1 MTDRTNRRLV
11 LSSRPEGPP
20 KRSDFRLETVP
31 VLDPL
36 DGEIVMRNRWLSIDP
51 YVRGMLSGALPVGT
65 LVEAAVVAEIVESSV
80 PDHAVGQLV
89 VGLDGWQDYATV
101 MAGSVR
107 PIPDVIKG
115 RPSDA
120 LGVLGATGF
129 TAYIGLIEFGRPRAG
144 DTMVVAAAAGA
155 VGSIAGQ
162 IAKIRGARAVGIAGG
177 EEKCRALIEE
187 FGFDA
192 AVDRRSPTFLE
203 DLQAACPDG
212 IDIYFENVGGLVTL
226 ATLPLLNPGARIP
239 LCGFV
244 AHYNDRIP
252 NVGTDNLPV
261 YLGAILRKRAVVT
274 GFMIDDWEHLRP
286 QFERDMSIW
295 LGDGRVRHRIDVT
308 EGLENAPEALARVL
322 DGRSFGKAVVQLP

>member
-107 PIPDVIKG
+107 PIP
-115 RPSDA
+115 
-120 LGVLGATGF
+120 
-129 TAYIGLIEFGRPRAG
+129 G